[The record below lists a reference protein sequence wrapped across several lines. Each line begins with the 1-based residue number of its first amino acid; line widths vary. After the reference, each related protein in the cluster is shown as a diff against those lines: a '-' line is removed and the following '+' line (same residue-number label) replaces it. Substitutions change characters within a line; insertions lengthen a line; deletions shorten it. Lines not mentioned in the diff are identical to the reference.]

1 MRERTYNVSLGAVG
15 DPHDI
20 DWRPTPRSF
29 WSRLLHWHVK
39 QWLLVI
45 GAAAAVGLV
54 LINALLLQTG
64 PHPAPMFANSPAP
77 RAVAPVVLPRPRPSG
92 NRADLPAQPTA
103 PVTPAAPARSR
114 TEIVTDIQRELAQ
127 RGFYDGT
134 PDGIYGP
141 KTDIAVRDFEHVA
154 GLKPSAEPNEA
165 LLRTIARSNVKAPPK
180 PAARDP
186 IAELLAP
193 SKRIVAVQR
202 ALADYGFGQI
212 RPTGAYDPATR
223 AAIEEFER
231 YRKLPVTGQLSER
244 VVRELAAVT
253 GRPLE

>member
-1 MRERTYNVSLGAVG
+1 MRERSYNVSLGAVD
-15 DPHDI
+15 DPRYLD
-20 DWRPTPRSF
+20 RRSAPRSF

-39 QWLLVI
+39 EWLLLI
-45 GAAAAVGLV
+45 GVVAAVGLV

-64 PHPAPMFANSPAP
+64 PHPAPLFVDSPAP
-77 RAVAPVVLPRPRPSG
+77 GAAVPIVLPRPRPVE
-92 NRADLPAQPTA
+92 NRVDLPTP
-103 PVTPAAPARSR
+103 PAAPAAPAARSR
-114 TEIVTDIQRELAQ
+114 AEIVADIQRGLAQ
-127 RGFYDGT
+127 RGFYDGA

-141 KTDIAVRDFEHVA
+141 KTDIAVRDFEHAA
-154 GLKPSAEPNEA
+154 GLKPSTEPNEA
-165 LLRTIARSNVKAPPK
+165 LLRAISRSNIKAPPK
-180 PAARDP
+180 SLARDP
-186 IAELLAP
+186 IADLLAP

-244 VVRELAAVT
+244 FLRELAAVT